1 MRLGNAGG
9 RVVRWDNTSAR
20 WTDDLGD
27 DVPDGVVALLAQSQA
42 SADPPLSRSA
52 EATGSSPNGLPFQPR
67 SLRGVM
73 VSEAHYVRGARTM
86 VRRFMPAPVGAFIR
100 GYEAVTRR
108 TFPALKPPPRFYEEP
123 AFYLGNHLG
132 VVPDGAAVRYPAS
145 CRYRD
150 FELEL
155 GAIVTTA
162 WDTAAQGL
170 PTAADVIGAFTVVN
184 DFSARDLQWAD
195 ERGGAFSG
203 IQKAKSFATG
213 MAATVVT
220 ADEVLPRVDQVT
232 GRVRVNGDVWCEGST
247 AGGLFS
253 LDEIVAHIARD
264 ERLVP
269 GELISLGTLPG
280 CCGLE
285 LDRFVQPGDEIVL
298 ELDGIGTLTN
308 TVAT

>member
-1 MRLGNAGG
+1 MRLGRAGDQ
-9 RVVRWDNTSAR
+9 VVRWDNTSER
-20 WTDDLGD
+20 WTDDLGED
-27 DVPDGVVALLAQSQA
+27 APDALVALLTESQA
-42 SADPPLSRSA
+42 PAGPPLTGPA
-52 EATGSSPNGLPFQPR
+52 GATSLTPRGLPLQPR

-73 VSEAHYVRGARTM
+73 VSEPHYVRGARTM
-86 VRRFMPAPVGAFIR
+86 VRHFMPAPIGAFIR
-100 GYEAVTRR
+100 TYEAVTRR
-108 TFPALKPPPRFYEEP
+108 TFPAIKPPRRFYEEP
-123 AFYLGNHLG
+123 AFYMGNHLG
-132 VVPDGAAVRYPAS
+132 IVADGVAVRYPAS

-162 WDTAAQGL
+162 WDTATQGP
-170 PTAADVIGAFTVVN
+170 PTAADVIGAFTVIN

-213 MAATVVT
+213 MATTVVT
-220 ADEVLPRVDQVT
+220 ADEILPRVDQVT
-232 GRVRVNGDVWCEGST
+232 GRVRVNGEVWCEGST
-247 AGGLFS
+247 AGGIFS

-269 GELISLGTLPG
+269 GELISLGTVPG

-285 LDRFVQPGDEIVL
+285 LDRFVQPGDEISL
-298 ELDGIGTLTN
+298 ELDGVGTLTN
-308 TVAT
+308 SVAA

>member
-1 MRLGNAGG
+1 MRLGRAGD
-9 RVVRWDNTSAR
+9 RVVRWDSTSER

-27 DVPDGVVALLAQSQA
+27 GAPEAVVALLAEPQA
-42 SADPPLSRSA
+42 SAGIPLVSPA
-52 EATGSSPNGLPFQPR
+52 EATPLTPSGLPFQPR

-73 VSEAHYVRGARTM
+73 VSEPHYVRGARTM
-86 VRRFMPAPVGAFIR
+86 VRHFMPAPIGAFVR
-100 GYEAVTRR
+100 GYEAITRS
-108 TFPALKPPPRFYEEP
+108 TFPALKPPKRFYEEP
-123 AFYLGNHLG
+123 AFYMANHLG
-132 VVPDGAAVRYPAS
+132 VVADGATVRYPAS
-145 CRYRD
+145 CAYRD

-162 WDTAAQGL
+162 WDTATQGP
-170 PTAADVIGAFTVVN
+170 PTAADVIGAFVVVN

-213 MAATVVT
+213 LGATVVT
-220 ADEVLPRVDQVT
+220 ADEILPRVDQVT
-232 GRVRVNGDVWCEGST
+232 GRVRVNGEVWCEGTT

-285 LDRFVQPGDEIVL
+285 LDRFVQPGDEIAL
-298 ELDGIGTLTN
+298 ELDGVGTLTN
-308 TVAT
+308 TVAR